1 MGARRWKEG
10 MTSDPVGASGA
21 RGTDRPGPIS
31 IPGIAGQTTWGIAC
45 DICGKGHDPAL
56 HAPSTDALRSGL
68 EPSTAAS
75 EVLTDRPDD
84 YIDYD
89 PKPVAYYNDG
99 SPYYGPPHP
108 DDHLFAED
116 WDDIER
122 AQRAARRA
130 SLAELGSGP
139 MRPVP

>member
-1 MGARRWKEG
+1 MGAGRWEDGVTNKALCG
-10 MTSDPVGASGA
+10 PVG
-21 RGTDRPGPIS
+21 RGPLSPDHADSDCKPCPRCLAILGRPGCPDCH
-31 IPGIAGQTTWGIAC
+31 PCPAC
-45 DICGKGHDPAL
+45 AANITHADDASPFDP
-56 HAPSTDALRSGL
+56 
-68 EPSTAAS
+68 
-75 EVLTDRPDD
+75 DRD